1 MGLKLFE
8 ETSKK
13 NELYKFDIIDFG
25 CGAGFHL
32 FPIKFTT
39 NL

>member
-25 CGAGFHL
+25 CGAGFPL
-32 FPIKFTT
+32 VP
-39 NL
+39 L